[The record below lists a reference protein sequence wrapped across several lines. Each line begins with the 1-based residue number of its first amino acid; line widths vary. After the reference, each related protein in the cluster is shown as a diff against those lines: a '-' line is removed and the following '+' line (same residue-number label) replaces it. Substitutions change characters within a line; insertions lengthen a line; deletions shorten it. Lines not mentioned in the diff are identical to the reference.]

1 MKTFKRLFSSAIFA
15 AKKNEFIE
23 RNCYKYYDYYFF
35 FYIKKIKKIRYA
47 PNEKNKKIVLTL
59 QQKFCLSRAFLVEF
73 SKEKGTKENGHTYQK
88 SILSRVPL
96 NKSKGHII
104 C

>member
-23 RNCYKYYDYYFF
+23 RNCYKYYDYFFF

-59 QQKFCLSRAFLVEF
+59 QQKFRLSRAFLVEF
-73 SKEKGTKENGHTYQK
+73 SKEKGKTATLIK
-88 SILSRVPL
+88 SPSYPEYLLTRV
-96 NKSKGHII
+96 KGT
-104 C
+104 